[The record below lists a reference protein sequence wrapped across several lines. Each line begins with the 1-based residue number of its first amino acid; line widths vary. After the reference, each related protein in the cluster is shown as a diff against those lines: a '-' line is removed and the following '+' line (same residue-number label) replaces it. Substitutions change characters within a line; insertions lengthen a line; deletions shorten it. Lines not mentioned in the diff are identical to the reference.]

1 VIPEVAV
8 VAGKVAEVAG
18 NVALAEG
25 VEQDEMV
32 QVFTVTPQSASAS
45 VSAPVSASGSGSV
58 AVSQAVAAQDIEAV
72 TVAGTVTE
80 RE

>member
-25 VEQDEMV
+25 VEQDERV
-32 QVFTVTPQSASAS
+32 QVYTVAPQSAS
-45 VSAPVSASGSGSV
+45 VSASVSASGSGSV
-58 AVSQAVAAQDIEAV
+58 AVSQAVAALDREAV
-72 TVAGTVTE
+72 TVIGTVTE

>member
-1 VIPEVAV
+1 MAV

-25 VEQDEMV
+25 VEQDEIV
-32 QVFTVTPQSASAS
+32 QVYTVTPQT
-45 VSAPVSASGSGSV
+45 ASGSGSASGSV
-58 AVSQAVAAQDIEAV
+58 AVSQAVAALDIEAV
-72 TVAGTVTE
+72 TVAGTVTQ

>member
-25 VEQDEMV
+25 VEQDERV
-32 QVFTVTPQSASAS
+32 QVYTVAPQSAS
-45 VSAPVSASGSGSV
+45 VSASGSGSV
-58 AVSQAVAAQDIEAV
+58 AVSQAVAALDREAV
-72 TVAGTVTE
+72 TVIGTVTE

>member
-1 VIPEVAV
+1 MIPEVAV

-32 QVFTVTPQSASAS
+32 QVYTVTSQSAS
-45 VSAPVSASGSGSV
+45 VSASGSGSM
-58 AVSQAVAAQDIEAV
+58 AVSQAVAARDIEAV